1 MTQIVLVLEEN
12 PEIQLVIAASLKD
25 SDISVTQES
34 NPDLFV
40 EQARNLSP
48 DLIFLSN
55 SDSEQDYKN
64 CREIREEKNLTKTPI
79 ILLANAKDE
88 IDDGIISE
96 LGINGL
102 LRKPFE
108 ASMLQEQLSPFI
120 TLDENYGTG
129 LDKSDEEFMVDM
141 GSIDNQLKEI
151 RDGIQPSNTTGEED
165 AQVIDGF
172 EQNTYESGFASLP
185 ASEMDSMILGDFWV
199 DRNQPEKSL
208 ANEELA
214 QDEIEKAVDVVE
226 EITED
231 EVVVDVLEEN
241 AEDEIGMDDGFEFD
255 LKLDEDEVEND
266 SETTATETVSDETTS
281 APDGLE
287 QLKNSGLEDKFAE
300 NRLAESQPAETIS
313 KDQVEEPEQNLR
325 GGLTEIDLEIN
336 DFEDLDEI
344 WSRPPDLD
352 QTLREGLTDIS
363 LDQADFQPE
372 FPKNLSIFEAP
383 AELPAEDINV
393 GEDPADSLPDMD
405 YFELK
410 QDTADETLE
419 EESSLD
425 NLMLT
430 DSEEL
435 FADEVEDV
443 EQFVLETSADEFEE
457 MLDVNPEDAEINT
470 MVQYSLKEQGNSAE
484 SALGELEDLS
494 EQMEALEAEESE
506 FEAEEEEYEADLEK
520 EEFETERF
528 SAEETTEAEEDPDDD
543 LAVYMEEE
551 LGDLLEADED
561 ESDTE
566 DYEKDSI
573 VEELEETVIEGLD
586 DLVDDIEEI
595 ETEIFAEMLP
605 DHEEEVFD
613 SWEDAEDAF
622 MGFDRETE
630 FSEKDAAL
638 PEMDDEQK
646 FEKSES
652 YRFTEDE
659 LKTIVSSSVQK
670 ALEKSIASSLVEL
683 AVSELKTQ
691 VAQMDQG

>member
-64 CREIREEKNLTKTPI
+64 CREMREEKNLTKTPI

-129 LDKSDEEFMVDM
+129 PDKGDEEFMVDM

-214 QDEIEKAVDVVE
+214 QVEIEKAVDVVE

-241 AEDEIGMDDGFEFD
+241 AEDEIGMEDGFEFD

-300 NRLAESQPAETIS
+300 NRLAESQPAVTIS
-313 KDQVEEPEQNLR
+313 KDQVVEPEQNLR

-435 FADEVEDV
+435 FTDEVEDV
-443 EQFVLETSADEFEE
+443 EQFVLETSANEFEE
-457 MLDVNPEDAEINT
+457 MLDLNPEDAENPEHGIFQQFNNTETEALSWLDLNKEISFIIEIMAYSSLMIGAVLFLLASLGVINSIFMSIYERIYEFGVIKAIGT
-470 MVQYSLKEQGNSAE
+470 RPSEIVRLILWEALLLALISCVIGMLLGFAVGSWTAANGIG
-484 SALGELEDLS
+484 LGEVEFSGIAMGNNIFGEFHISQFTTFPFFAVLLTLAAALYPARFAAKIVPS
-494 EQMEALEAEESE
+494 EALQ
-506 FEAEEEEYEADLEK
+506 
-520 EEFETERF
+520 R
-528 SAEETTEAEEDPDDD
+528 
-543 LAVYMEEE
+543 
-551 LGDLLEADED
+551 
-561 ESDTE
+561 
-566 DYEKDSI
+566 
-573 VEELEETVIEGLD
+573 
-586 DLVDDIEEI
+586 
-595 ETEIFAEMLP
+595 
-605 DHEEEVFD
+605 
-613 SWEDAEDAF
+613 
-622 MGFDRETE
+622 
-630 FSEKDAAL
+630 
-638 PEMDDEQK
+638 
-646 FEKSES
+646 
-652 YRFTEDE
+652 
-659 LKTIVSSSVQK
+659 
-670 ALEKSIASSLVEL
+670 SL
-683 AVSELKTQ
+683 
-691 VAQMDQG
+691 